1 MLIGKLYLKNS
12 DGYLCN
18 SNFLGKLR
26 VSIGIGLRADI
37 IPGFFFQNF
46 QGRGGVRAFFYL
58 QHFPVTFFLF
68 PTIHVSVKFNLPDMF
83 PPFVEEL
90 HKK

>member
-1 MLIGKLYLKNS
+1 MLIAKLYLKNS
-12 DGYLCN
+12 DVYLCN

-46 QGRGGVRAFFYL
+46 QGKGGGSRIFLSPTFSCDFFPLSNY
-58 QHFPVTFFLF
+58 TCKCE
-68 PTIHVSVKFNLPDMF
+68 I
-83 PPFVEEL
+83 
-90 HKK
+90 